1 MFEAENTPELDEYLK
16 KISGAVNYVNQIFG
30 LFKRVAEVRP
40 SQLLVQK
47 QKNDEEGRLVYL
59 NQFFWLRS
67 G

>member
-47 QKNDEEGRLVYL
+47 QKK
-59 NQFFWLRS
+59 
-67 G
+67 